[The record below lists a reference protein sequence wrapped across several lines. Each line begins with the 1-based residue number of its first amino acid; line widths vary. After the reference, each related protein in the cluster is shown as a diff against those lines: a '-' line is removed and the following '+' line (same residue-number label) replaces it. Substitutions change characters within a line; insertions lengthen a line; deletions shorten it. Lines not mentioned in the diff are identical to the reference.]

1 MTLGLKSEVNSTL
14 DPRRAS
20 SSTSQAA
27 PKPSSSA
34 RAVDLFDIPESDSMT
49 IIPGKKFT
57 SKLPL
62 NPDEQK
68 YIARCLAK
76 HGDDFKKMARD
87 MKLNDMQHTEAKMK
101 KMAARFFLL
110 TTEQLRTDIPSN
122 IKHLMN
128 QCQGEEEGG
137 EEGR

>member
-1 MTLGLKSEVNSTL
+1 M
-14 DPRRAS
+14 
-20 SSTSQAA
+20 
-27 PKPSSSA
+27 
-34 RAVDLFDIPESDSMT
+34 FDIPESDTMT

-62 NPDEQK
+62 NVDEQK

-87 MKLNDMQHTEAKMK
+87 IKLNNMQHTEAKMK

-110 TTEQLRTDIPSN
+110 TTEQLRTDIPNN
-122 IKHLMN
+122 IQHLMK
-128 QCQGEEEGG
+128 QCQGEEEDVAR
-137 EEGR
+137 GR